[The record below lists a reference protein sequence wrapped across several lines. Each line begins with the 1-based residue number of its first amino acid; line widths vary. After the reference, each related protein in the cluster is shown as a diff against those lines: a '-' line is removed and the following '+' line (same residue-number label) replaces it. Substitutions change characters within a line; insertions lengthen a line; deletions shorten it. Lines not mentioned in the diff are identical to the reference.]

1 MKKRG
6 YDAER
11 ELVQKLR
18 KSGFEALRVPVSAP
32 SSEPFPDV
40 FAVKDDTILAF
51 EVKSQKRYAYYKRS
65 QISKL
70 YDFLD
75 IHKIY
80 PKRFPVLA
88 GKFKYKGWVF
98 KIVEKLGDY
107 SLRVGQ
113 GISFK
118 ELTKKLEENNEQ
130 ASATDMVFTD
140 IESGPQQNNGS
151 QSMDF
156 LLDIPL
162 EITVELGKTKIKI
175 GDLLKL
181 GQGSVVELNKLT
193 NQPLEIFVNKKL
205 MAQGEVVV
213 VNEKF
218 GIRLTNI
225 ISPGERVKEL
235 T

>member
-1 MKKRG
+1 MTDESKVLENNLEVSNQ
-6 YDAER
+6 D
-11 ELVQKLR
+11 Q
-18 KSGFEALRVPVSAP
+18 VSA
-32 SSEPFPDV
+32 
-40 FAVKDDTILAF
+40 
-51 EVKSQKRYAYYKRS
+51 
-65 QISKL
+65 
-70 YDFLD
+70 
-75 IHKIY
+75 
-80 PKRFPVLA
+80 
-88 GKFKYKGWVF
+88 
-98 KIVEKLGDY
+98 
-107 SLRVGQ
+107 
-113 GISFK
+113 
-118 ELTKKLEENNEQ
+118 NE
-130 ASATDMVFTD
+130 MVFDD
-140 IESGPQQNNGS
+140 IDSGQLQNNNP
-151 QSMDF
+151 QNMDF

-162 EITVELGKTKIKI
+162 EISVELGKAKISI